1 MQRRLRKPIGRTV
14 REARESALE
23 SHNYEAPDLGFLG
36 KHANSLRGLE
46 AEIEEYWNILLF
58 RQPYPVA
65 NGVMSLM
72 ESAVAIHSRCCE
84 IAGSL
89 QEAEYNGSVP
99 KGSHFYKFRT
109 GPLRSLTE
117 ASSRCIDMGSR
128 RITVWVAEQEQL
140 REIP

>member
-1 MQRRLRKPIGRTV
+1 VPKHQTV
-14 REARESALE
+14 REARERSL
-23 SHNYEAPDLGFLG
+23 SGKYAPPELGFLSQSV
-36 KHANSLRGLE
+36 KSLRGLE
-46 AEIEEYWNILLF
+46 AELEEYWNILLL
-58 RQPYPVA
+58 RQPYPID
-65 NGVMSLM
+65 NGVLSLM
-72 ESAVAIHSRCCE
+72 ETAVAIYTRCCE
-84 IAGSL
+84 ITAAL

-128 RITVWVAEQEQL
+128 RITVWVAEQEQM